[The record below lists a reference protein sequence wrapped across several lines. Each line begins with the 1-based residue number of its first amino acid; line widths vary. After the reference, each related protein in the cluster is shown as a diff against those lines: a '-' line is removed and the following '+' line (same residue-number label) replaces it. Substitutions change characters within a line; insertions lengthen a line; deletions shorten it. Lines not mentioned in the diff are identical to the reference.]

1 MNKIPADAM
10 VVVADG
16 EGARVFRNVGT
27 DHKLSL
33 KQQEQLTQLD
43 FKDDGPSG
51 SAPTEQTFRQG
62 DEATFAKH
70 LSNHLN
76 HGALTNAYAHL
87 VLVADPQT
95 LGQMRPQLHKE
106 TLARL
111 HGELAKTLTN
121 SPLADIERALASAE
135 S

>member
-16 EGARVFRNVGT
+16 TGARIFRNVGT
-27 DHKLSL
+27 DYKLSL
-33 KQQEQLTQLD
+33 KQQEQVTPQD
-43 FKDDGPSG
+43 INDDGPSG
-51 SAPTEQTFRQG
+51 SAPAEQTGQQT
-62 DEATFAKH
+62 DEATFAKQLAH
-70 LSNHLN
+70 RIN
-76 HGALTNAYAHL
+76 HGALTNAFAHL

-106 TLARL
+106 TLQRL

-121 SPLADIERALASAE
+121 STLADIERALS
-135 S
+135 

>member
-1 MNKIPADAM
+1 MDSIPGGAM

-16 EGARVFRNVGT
+16 ESARVFRNVGSNGA
-27 DHKLSL
+27 LSL
-33 KQQEQLTQLD
+33 EQQELVTVQNVN
-43 FKDDGPSG
+43 DDNPSG
-51 SAPTEQTFRQG
+51 QAPTEQSPREA
-62 DEATFAKH
+62 DEATFAKQ
-70 LSNHLN
+70 LARRLN

-106 TLARL
+106 TLQRM

-121 SPLADIERALASAE
+121 SSLHDIERALS
-135 S
+135 